1 MSDAGSM
8 PTRCLDY
15 LIAVCLAGVMIAA
28 VTSDIAAAPESL
40 KNFFVH
46 EAPKPLPT
54 IFFQDDQGKTGSLAD
69 LKGRVVVLNLWATWC
84 VPCRK
89 EMPSLDRLQESLGGS
104 DFAVA
109 PVSIDRGGI
118 VTVAKFYAEIGI
130 HALPMY
136 FDTSGQ
142 SLREL
147 GAVGLP
153 TTLIL
158 DRAGEEIA
166 RVIGPAE
173 WDTPEVAEF
182 LKPII
187 ANESNPIMRARRGN
201 DSGEVAQADAPGP
214 FRRVVQWLK
223 GLLVN

>member
-1 MSDAGSM
+1 MIVAAA
-8 PTRCLDY
+8 LD
-15 LIAVCLAGVMIAA
+15 LG
-28 VTSDIAAAPESL
+28 AAPESL
-40 KNFFVH
+40 KNFVVH
-46 EAPKPLPT
+46 EAPKPLPA
-54 IFFQDDQGKTGSLAD
+54 IFFQDDQGKTGTLAD
-69 LKGRVVVLNLWATWC
+69 LKGKVVVLNLWATWC

-89 EMPSLDRLQESLGGS
+89 EMPSLDRLQAALGGP
-104 DFAVA
+104 DFTVA
-109 PVSIDRGGI
+109 PVSIDGGI
-118 VTVAKFYAEIGI
+118 ATVAKFYAEIGI

-187 ANESNPIMRARRGN
+187 ANEGNPITRARRGE
-201 DSGEVAQADAPGP
+201 DSGEVAQAGALGS
-214 FRRVVQWLK
+214 FRRVVQWLR

>member
-1 MSDAGSM
+1 
-8 PTRCLDY
+8 
-15 LIAVCLAGVMIAA
+15 MIAA
-28 VTSDIAAAPESL
+28 SDVAAAPEEL
-40 KNFFVH
+40 KNFVVH
-46 EAPKPLPT
+46 QTPKASPT
-54 IFFQDDQGKTGSLAD
+54 INFQDEQGKTRSVAE
-69 LKGRVVVLNLWATWC
+69 LKGKVVVLDLWATWC

-89 EMPSLDRLQESLGGS
+89 EMPSLDRLQASLGS
-104 DFAVA
+104 PDFAVI
-109 PVSIDRGGI
+109 PVSIDRGGLA
-118 VTVAKFYAEIGI
+118 TVAKFYAEIGI
-130 HALPMY
+130 RALPMY

-142 SLREL
+142 SLREV

-158 DRAGEEIA
+158 DRAGEEVA

-187 ANESNPIMRARRGN
+187 ANKGNATTRAERN
-201 DSGEVAQADAPGP
+201 DNTGEVAQVDEPGP
-214 FRRVVQWLK
+214 FKRVVQWLR